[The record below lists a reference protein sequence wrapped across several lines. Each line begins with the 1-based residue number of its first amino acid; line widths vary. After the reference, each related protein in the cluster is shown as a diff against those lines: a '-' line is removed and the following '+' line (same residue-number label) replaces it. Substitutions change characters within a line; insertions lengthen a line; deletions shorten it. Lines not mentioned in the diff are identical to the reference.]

1 MEYRFFSLP
10 TRPIGCDRATKS
22 AAEET
27 PFTRSTGEL
36 FLNSC
41 LSSRVCGTPPST
53 SPINRSTPI
62 YNSLQLEKRSLAF
75 LFSLLF
81 FFVCLFFSSRLTLL
95 ARNLA
100 PYLGQIAPVAVF
112 TAREGARSVYPGV
125 FGRAVLATLPI
136 GLPRPFLLRR
146 AADIGPTVKTHCLF
160 PPSLREPDGHATY
173 TQRHENDRWLVP
185 VCVCVCLVD
194 HAAAIAAISRFRP
207 TE

>member
-1 MEYRFFSLP
+1 MHLFATLSKPRSEKENNRDSTLDDVFHFGSAAIGAWSRSRAEESDHCPRWSTVFFSLS

-75 LFSLLF
+75 LFSLLV
-81 FFVCLFFSSRLTLL
+81 FFVCLFFFE
-95 ARNLA
+95 
-100 PYLGQIAPVAVF
+100 PVDV
-112 TAREGARSVYPGV
+112 TRS
-125 FGRAVLATLPI
+125 
-136 GLPRPFLLRR
+136 
-146 AADIGPTVKTHCLF
+146 
-160 PPSLREPDGHATY
+160 
-173 TQRHENDRWLVP
+173 
-185 VCVCVCLVD
+185 
-194 HAAAIAAISRFRP
+194 
-207 TE
+207 

>member
-1 MEYRFFSLP
+1 MKYRFSYV
-10 TRPIGCDRATKS
+10 RSRDRARKS
-22 AAEET
+22 AAGKT

-53 SPINRSTPI
+53 SQIDSD
-62 YNSLQLEKRSLAF
+62 LQLATTREAF
-75 LFSLLF
+75 SSVLIF
-81 FFVCLFFSSRLTLL
+81 FFFFILFAFSSRLTLH

-112 TAREGARSVYPGV
+112 TARERARSVYPGV

-136 GLPRPFLLRR
+136 GLPRPFLLLR

-173 TQRHENDRWLVP
+173 TQRHEDDRWLVP
-185 VCVCVCLVD
+185 VCVWVFVCLVVSRRRD
-194 HAAAIAAISRFRP
+194 PDFAIPVPS
-207 TE
+207 E

>member
-1 MEYRFFSLP
+1 MHFATLSKLGARKKTTVIPLWTTYSILEPPRLAL
-10 TRPIGCDRATKS
+10 GVDRARKRVIIVEMKFYLYFRSVTIVQQKN

-75 LFSLLF
+75 LLS
-81 FFVCLFFSSRLTLL
+81 FFVFFSSRLTLL

-136 GLPRPFLLRR
+136 SLPRPFLLLR
-146 AADIGPTVKTHCLF
+146 AANIGPTVKTHCLF
-160 PPSLREPDGHATY
+160 PPSLREP
-173 TQRHENDRWLVP
+173 E
-185 VCVCVCLVD
+185 
-194 HAAAIAAISRFRP
+194 
-207 TE
+207 

>member
-1 MEYRFFSLP
+1 MFPDRS
-10 TRPIGCDRATKS
+10 RHRATKS
-22 AAEET
+22 AAEKT

-36 FLNSC
+36 FLKL
-41 LSSRVCGTPPST
+41 LSILARVWDSAFYITDQQIDSD
-53 SPINRSTPI
+53 
-62 YNSLQLEKRSLAF
+62 LQLATTREAF
-75 LFSLLF
+75 SSVFYFL
-81 FFVCLFFSSRLTLL
+81 FFVCFFFFSSRLTLL

-136 GLPRPFLLRR
+136 GLPRPFLLLR

-173 TQRHENDRWLVP
+173 TQRHEDDRWLVP
-185 VCVCVCLVD
+185 VCVCLCLVVSRRP
-194 HAAAIAAISRFRP
+194 ISRFRP